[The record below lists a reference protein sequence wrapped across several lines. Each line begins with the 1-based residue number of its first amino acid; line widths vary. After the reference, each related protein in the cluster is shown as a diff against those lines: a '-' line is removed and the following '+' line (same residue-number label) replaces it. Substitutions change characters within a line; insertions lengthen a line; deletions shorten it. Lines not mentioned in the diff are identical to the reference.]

1 MSVKTIDI
9 KTKKE
14 SSLKKFF
21 APFTVKNT
29 VWFVFGTLFIL
40 TGLAFLI
47 TIIIGDNLNIS
58 PSKNLILIAD
68 SALKGLTS
76 NTLGFLY
83 WGIILLILGSI
94 FVAIVLSLASRNEDR
109 ERERQ
114 LRREQRLKQMADIEK
129 EDVVVASTI
138 SDASIHNSSITK

>member
-21 APFTVKNT
+21 VPFTVKNN
-29 VWFVFGTLFIL
+29 VWFAFGTLFSL
-40 TGLAFLI
+40 TGLSFLI

-68 SALKGLTS
+68 SSLKKLTS

-94 FVAIVLSLASRNEDR
+94 IVAIVLSLASRNEDR

-138 SDASIHNSSITK
+138 SNASINNSSITK

>member
-1 MSVKTIDI
+1 MSVKTIDK

-14 SSLKKFF
+14 SSIKRFF

-29 VWFVFGTLFIL
+29 IWFVCGTLFSL

-68 SALKGLTS
+68 SSLKGLTS

-138 SDASIHNSSITK
+138 SNASINNSSITK

>member
-21 APFTVKNT
+21 VPFTVKNN
-29 VWFVFGTLFIL
+29 VWFAFGTLFSL
-40 TGLAFLI
+40 TGLSFLI

-68 SALKGLTS
+68 SSLKKLTS

-94 FVAIVLSLASRNEDR
+94 IVAIVLSLASRNEDR

-138 SDASIHNSSITK
+138 SDASINNSSITK